1 MSNLCPWFEPTRY
14 VSLYVKDCIGPTA
27 VALISRYHNC
37 SKASAFLYSYTMLD
51 EVWLDD
57 NMHEAYVIS
66 TFNIYLYKV
75 HVRKSMKYMQIEY
88 LYA

>member
-1 MSNLCPWFEPTRY
+1 
-14 VSLYVKDCIGPTA
+14 
-27 VALISRYHNC
+27 
-37 SKASAFLYSYTMLD
+37 MLD
-51 EVWLDD
+51 EVWIDD
-57 NMHEAYVIS
+57 YMHEAYVIS